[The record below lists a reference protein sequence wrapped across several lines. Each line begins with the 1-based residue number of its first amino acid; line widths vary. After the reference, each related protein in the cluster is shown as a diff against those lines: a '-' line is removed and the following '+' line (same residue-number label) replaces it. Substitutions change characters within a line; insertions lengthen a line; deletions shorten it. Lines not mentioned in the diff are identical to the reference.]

1 MKKESTALTLI
12 FLTVFIDLLGFGLL
26 IPILPAFGLKVLNI
40 DETSIGIVISAYS
53 FIQFIFNPIF
63 GKISDRR
70 GRKPVIVFCLLLNAI
85 GYLLFSITNS
95 FLLLLLS
102 RIIAGIGGSSIS
114 VAQAYIADVTT
125 PENRSKGMGII
136 GSAFGLGFVFG
147 PLLGGILS
155 EFGYAVVG
163 YMSAGFSLL
172 AFILTTFLLPESLN
186 IKAQT
191 EAETAIPQRKRKLI
205 DTESFKYVFRKPDLA
220 LLISLFFVLTFS
232 FANIYGTFALLGIQV
247 YHFTDKQNGY
257 MFGIIGLTSAIVQGT
272 LIGTINKFFSRKNI
286 FIISSFLISLNL
298 ALIPYAGNFLGLA
311 VVSFFLSVG
320 TGFFQP
326 TILSLISEVTSEQEQ
341 GMTLGINQS
350 MSAFARMLGPLW
362 GGFAFEYLGYPFP
375 FLTGAFFTAVIFLI
389 SIFYLPKRL
398 KWNEQ

>member
-1 MKKESTALTLI
+1 MKKSSTALVLI

-40 DETSIGIVISAYS
+40 DEASIGIVISAYS

-63 GKISDRR
+63 GRISDKR
-70 GRKPVIVFCLLLNAI
+70 GRKPVIIFCLLLNAI
-85 GYLLFSITNS
+85 GYLLFSITDS
-95 FLLLLLS
+95 FILLLLS
-102 RIIAGIGGSSIS
+102 RIVAGIGGSSIS

-125 PENRSKGMGII
+125 AENRSKGMGII

-163 YMSAGFSLL
+163 YVSAGFSFL
-172 AFILTTFLLPESLN
+172 AFVLTSFLLPESLK
-186 IKAQT
+186 IKN
-191 EAETAIPQRKRKLI
+191 ESEEVSPISKRTWKLI
-205 DTESFKYVFRKPDLA
+205 DVQSFKVVFKKPDLA

-247 YHFTDKQNGY
+247 YHFTDKQNGF

-272 LIGTINKFFSRKNI
+272 LIGTVNKFLTKKKI
-286 FIISSFLISLNL
+286 FIISSFLISITL

-311 VVSFFLSVG
+311 FVGIFLSIG
-320 TGFFQP
+320 TGLFQP
-326 TILSLISEVTSEQEQ
+326 TILSLISEVTSEKEQ
-341 GMTLGINQS
+341 GVTLGINQS

-362 GGFAFEYLGYPFP
+362 GGFAFEYLGYQFP
-375 FLTGAFFTAVIFLI
+375 FLTGAFFTAAIFLV

-398 KWNEQ
+398 NWIK

>member
-1 MKKESTALTLI
+1 MKKSSTALILI

-63 GKISDRR
+63 GRISDKR
-70 GRKPVIVFCLLLNAI
+70 GRKPVIIFCLLLNAI

-95 FLLLLLS
+95 FIILFLS
-102 RIIAGIGGSSIS
+102 RIVAGLGGSSIS

-125 PENRSKGMGII
+125 AENRSKGMGII

-163 YMSAGFSLL
+163 YVSAGFSFL
-172 AFILTTFLLPESLN
+172 AFVLTSFLLPESLK
-186 IKAQT
+186 IKN
-191 EAETAIPQRKRKLI
+191 ESDEVSLVSKRTWKLI
-205 DTESFKYVFRKPDLA
+205 DIQSFKVVFKKPDLA

-232 FANIYGTFALLGIQV
+232 FANIYGTFALLGIQI
-247 YHFTDKQNGY
+247 YHFTDKQNGF

-272 LIGTINKFFSRKNI
+272 LIGTINKFLTKKKI
-286 FIISSFLISLNL
+286 FIVSSFLISITL

-311 VVSFFLSVG
+311 FVGIFLSIG
-320 TGFFQP
+320 TGLFQP
-326 TILSLISEVTSEQEQ
+326 TILSLISEVTSEKEQ
-341 GMTLGINQS
+341 GVTLGINQS

-362 GGFAFEYLGYPFP
+362 GGFAFEYLGYQFP
-375 FLTGAFFTAVIFLI
+375 FLTGAFFTAAIFLV

-398 KWNEQ
+398 NWIK

>member
-1 MKKESTALTLI
+1 MTKRTTSLILI

-40 DETSIGIVISAYS
+40 DEASIGIVISAYS

-63 GKISDRR
+63 GKISDKK
-70 GRKPVIVFCLLLNAI
+70 GRKPVIQFCLLLNAV

-95 FLLLLLS
+95 FFLLLLS

-114 VAQAYIADVTT
+114 VAQAYIADITT
-125 PENRSKGMGII
+125 TENRSRGMGII

-163 YMSAGFSLL
+163 YFAAGFSFL
-172 AFILTTFLLPESLN
+172 AFISTSFLLPESL
-186 IKAQT
+186 KLRSET
-191 EAETAIPQRKRKLI
+191 ELFQSGTQRKRKLFDI
-205 DTESFKYVFRKPDLA
+205 HSFQHVFKKPDLA

-247 YHFTDKQNGY
+247 YHFTDRQNGY
-257 MFGIIGLTSAIVQGT
+257 MFGIIGLTSAIIQGT
-272 LIGTINKFFSRKNI
+272 LIGTINKYLTRKKI
-286 FIISSFLISLNL
+286 FIISSFLISINL
-298 ALIPYAGNFLGLA
+298 ALIPYAGSFLGLA
-311 VVSFFLSVG
+311 FVGMFLSIG
-320 TGFFQP
+320 TGLFQP

-350 MSAFARMLGPLW
+350 MSAIARMLGPLW
-362 GGFAFEYLGYPFP
+362 GGFAFEYLGYQFP

-398 KWNEQ
+398 NWK

>member
-1 MKKESTALTLI
+1 MKKDSIALLLI

-26 IPILPAFGLKVLNI
+26 IPILPAFGLKVLNM
-40 DETSIGIVISAYS
+40 DEASIGIVISAYS
-53 FIQFIFNPIF
+53 FVQFIFNPIF
-63 GKISDRR
+63 GRISDKR
-70 GRKPVIVFCLLLNAI
+70 GRKPVIIFCLLLNAL

-95 FLLLLLS
+95 FFLLLLS
-102 RIIAGIGGSSIS
+102 RIIAGVGGSSIS

-147 PLLGGILS
+147 PLLGGLLS
-155 EFGYAVVG
+155 EFGYAIVG
-163 YMSAGFSLL
+163 YVSAGFSLL
-172 AFILTTFLLPESLN
+172 AFILTSFLLPESLK
-186 IKAQT
+186 IKT
-191 EAETAIPQRKRKLI
+191 KKESINNHSVRVRKLI
-205 DTESFKYVFRKPDLA
+205 DIQLFKIVFRKPDLA
-220 LLISLFFVLTFS
+220 LLITLFFVLTFS

-257 MFGIIGLTSAIVQGT
+257 MFGIIGLTSAIIQGT
-272 LIGTINKFFSRKNI
+272 LIGTINKFLSKKNI
-286 FIISSFLISLNL
+286 FIISSFLISLTL

-311 VVSFFLSVG
+311 VVGIFLSLG
-320 TGFFQP
+320 TGLFQP

-389 SIFYLPKRL
+389 SIFYLPKKL
-398 KWNEQ
+398 KWNKH

>member
-1 MKKESTALTLI
+1 MKKESTALLLI

-40 DETSIGIVISAYS
+40 DEASIGIVISAYS

-63 GKISDRR
+63 GRISDKR
-70 GRKPVIVFCLLLNAI
+70 GRKPVIVICLLLNSA
-85 GYLLFSITNS
+85 GYLLFSITDS
-95 FLLLLLS
+95 YLLLLLS

-125 PENRSKGMGII
+125 TENRSKGMGII

-155 EFGYAVVG
+155 EFGYSVVG
-163 YMSAGFSLL
+163 YVSAGFSFL
-172 AFILTTFLLPESLN
+172 AFILTSFLLPESLKFREQN
-186 IKAQT
+186 LTGNLQQARI
-191 EAETAIPQRKRKLI
+191 RKLI
-205 DTESFKYVFRKPDLA
+205 DFQSFKQVFKKPDLA

-272 LIGTINKFFSRKNI
+272 LIGKINKILTRKNI

-311 VVSFFLSVG
+311 IVGFFLSIG
-320 TGFFQP
+320 TGLFQP

-341 GMTLGINQS
+341 GITLGINQS

-389 SIFYLPKRL
+389 SIFFLPSKL
-398 KWNEQ
+398 KWND

>member
-1 MKKESTALTLI
+1 MKKSSTALVLI

-40 DETSIGIVISAYS
+40 DEASIGIVISAYS

-63 GKISDRR
+63 GRISDKR
-70 GRKPVIVFCLLLNAI
+70 GRKPVIIFCLLLNAI
-85 GYLLFSITNS
+85 GYLLFSITDS
-95 FLLLLLS
+95 FILLLLS
-102 RIIAGIGGSSIS
+102 RIVAGIGGSSIS

-125 PENRSKGMGII
+125 AENRSKGMGII

-163 YMSAGFSLL
+163 YASAGFSFL
-172 AFILTTFLLPESLN
+172 AFILTSFLLPESLK
-186 IKAQT
+186 IKNKSEEVSQVS
-191 EAETAIPQRKRKLI
+191 KRSWKLI
-205 DTESFKYVFRKPDLA
+205 DIQSFKVVFKKPDLA

-247 YHFTDKQNGY
+247 YHFTDKQNGF

-272 LIGTINKFFSRKNI
+272 LIGTVNKFLTKKKI
-286 FIISSFLISLNL
+286 FIVSSFLISITL

-311 VVSFFLSVG
+311 FVGIFLSIG
-320 TGFFQP
+320 TGLFQP
-326 TILSLISEVTSEQEQ
+326 TILSLISEVTSEKEQ
-341 GMTLGINQS
+341 GVTLGINQS

-362 GGFAFEYLGYPFP
+362 GGFAFEYLGYQFP
-375 FLTGAFFTAVIFLI
+375 FLTGAFFTAAIFLV

-398 KWNEQ
+398 NWIK

>member
-1 MKKESTALTLI
+1 MKKSSTALILI

-63 GKISDRR
+63 GRISDKR
-70 GRKPVIVFCLLLNAI
+70 GRKPVIIFCLLLNAI

-95 FLLLLLS
+95 FILLLLS
-102 RIIAGIGGSSIS
+102 RIVAGIGGSSIS

-125 PENRSKGMGII
+125 AENRSKGMGII

-147 PLLGGILS
+147 PLLGGIIS

-163 YMSAGFSLL
+163 YVSAGFSFL
-172 AFILTTFLLPESLN
+172 AFVLTSFLLPESLK
-186 IKAQT
+186 IKN
-191 EAETAIPQRKRKLI
+191 ESDEVSPVSKRNWKLI
-205 DTESFKYVFRKPDLA
+205 DIQSFKVVFKKPDLA

-247 YHFTDKQNGY
+247 FHFTDKQNGF

-272 LIGTINKFFSRKNI
+272 LIGTVNKFLTKKKI
-286 FIISSFLISLNL
+286 FIVSSFLISITL

-311 VVSFFLSVG
+311 FVGIFLSIG
-320 TGFFQP
+320 TGLFQP
-326 TILSLISEVTSEQEQ
+326 TILSLISEVTSEKEQ
-341 GMTLGINQS
+341 GVTLGINQS

-362 GGFAFEYLGYPFP
+362 GGFAFEYLGYQFP
-375 FLTGAFFTAVIFLI
+375 FLTGAFFTAAIFLV

-398 KWNEQ
+398 NWIK

>member
-1 MKKESTALTLI
+1 MKKESTALILI

-40 DETSIGIVISAYS
+40 DEASIGIVISAYS

-63 GKISDRR
+63 GRISDKR
-70 GRKPVIVFCLLLNAI
+70 GRRPVIIFCLLLNAI

-102 RIIAGIGGSSIS
+102 RVIAGIGGSSIS

-163 YMSAGFSLL
+163 YVSAGFSFL
-172 AFILTTFLLPESLN
+172 AFVLTTFLLPESLK
-186 IKAQT
+186 ISVQT
-191 EAETAIPQRKRKLI
+191 HAETITPQRKRKLI
-205 DTESFKYVFRKPDLA
+205 DVESFKHVFRKPDLA

-247 YHFTDKQNGY
+247 YHFTDRQNGY

-272 LIGTINKFFSRKNI
+272 LIGTINKFLSKKYI

-298 ALIPYAGNFLGLA
+298 ALIPYAANFLGLA
-311 VVSFFLSVG
+311 IVGFFLSIG
-320 TGFFQP
+320 TGLFQP

-375 FLTGAFFTAVIFLI
+375 FLTGALFTAIIFLV

-398 KWNEQ
+398 KWND

>member
-1 MKKESTALTLI
+1 LI

-40 DETSIGIVISAYS
+40 DEASIGIVISAYS

-63 GKISDRR
+63 GRISDKR
-70 GRKPVIVFCLLLNAI
+70 GRKPVIIFCLLLNAI

-95 FLLLLLS
+95 FILLLLS
-102 RIIAGIGGSSIS
+102 RVVAGIGGSSIS

-163 YMSAGFSLL
+163 YVSAGFSFL
-172 AFILTTFLLPESLN
+172 AFVLTSFLLPESLKVKN
-186 IKAQT
+186 
-191 EAETAIPQRKRKLI
+191 ESEEVSPVSKRTWKLI
-205 DTESFKYVFRKPDLA
+205 DIQSFKVVFKKPDLA

-247 YHFTDKQNGY
+247 YHFTDKQNGF

-272 LIGTINKFFSRKNI
+272 LIGQVNKFLTKKKI

-311 VVSFFLSVG
+311 IVGFFLSIG
-320 TGFFQP
+320 TGLFQP
-326 TILSLISEVTSEQEQ
+326 TILSLISEVTSEKEQ
-341 GMTLGINQS
+341 GVTLGINQS

-362 GGFAFEYLGYPFP
+362 GGFAFEYLGYQFP
-375 FLTGAFFTAVIFLI
+375 FLTGAFFTAAIFLV

-398 KWNEQ
+398 NWIK

>member
-1 MKKESTALTLI
+1 MKKESTALILI

-40 DETSIGIVISAYS
+40 DEASIGIVISAYS

-63 GKISDRR
+63 GRISDKR
-70 GRKPVIVFCLLLNAI
+70 GRKPVIVFCLLLNAV

-95 FLLLLLS
+95 FILLLLS

-155 EFGYAVVG
+155 EFGYSVVG
-163 YMSAGFSLL
+163 YVSAGFSML
-172 AFILTTFLLPESLN
+172 AFVLTSFLLPESLK
-186 IKAQT
+186 IKVQS
-191 EAETAIPQRKRKLI
+191 ESQPQRKRKLI
-205 DTESFKYVFRKPDLA
+205 DVESFKHVFRKPDLA

-247 YHFTDKQNGY
+247 YHFTDIQNGY

-272 LIGTINKFFSRKNI
+272 LIGTINKFLTKKNI

-311 VVSFFLSVG
+311 IVGFFLSIG
-320 TGFFQP
+320 TGLFQP

-362 GGFAFEYLGYPFP
+362 GGFAFEYLGYQFP
-375 FLTGAFFTAVIFLI
+375 FLTGAFFTAVIFLV
-389 SIFYLPKRL
+389 SLFYLPRKL
-398 KWNEQ
+398 NWNEK

>member
-1 MKKESTALTLI
+1 MKKSSTALILI

-40 DETSIGIVISAYS
+40 DEASIGIVISAYS

-63 GKISDRR
+63 GRISDKR
-70 GRKPVIVFCLLLNAI
+70 GRKPVIIFCLFLNAI

-95 FLLLLLS
+95 FILLLLS
-102 RIIAGIGGSSIS
+102 RIVAGIGGSSIS

-163 YMSAGFSLL
+163 YVSAGFSFL
-172 AFILTTFLLPESLN
+172 AFVLTSFLLPESLK
-186 IKAQT
+186 IKNESEEVSPVSKKT
-191 EAETAIPQRKRKLI
+191 WKLI
-205 DTESFKYVFRKPDLA
+205 DIQSFKIVFKKPDLA

-247 YHFTDKQNGY
+247 YHFTDKQNGF

-272 LIGTINKFFSRKNI
+272 LIGQVNKFLTKKKI

-311 VVSFFLSVG
+311 FVGFFLSIG
-320 TGFFQP
+320 TGLFQP
-326 TILSLISEVTSEQEQ
+326 TILSLISEVTSEKEQ
-341 GMTLGINQS
+341 GVTLGINQS

-362 GGFAFEYLGYPFP
+362 GGFAFEYLGYQFP
-375 FLTGAFFTAVIFLI
+375 FLTGAFFTAAIFLV

-398 KWNEQ
+398 NWVK

>member
-1 MKKESTALTLI
+1 MTKRTTSLILI

-40 DETSIGIVISAYS
+40 DEASIGIVISAYS

-63 GKISDRR
+63 GKISDKK
-70 GRKPVIVFCLLLNAI
+70 GRKPVIQFCLLLNAV

-95 FLLLLLS
+95 FFLLLLS

-114 VAQAYIADVTT
+114 VAQAYIADITT
-125 PENRSKGMGII
+125 TENRSRGMGII

-163 YMSAGFSLL
+163 YFAAGFSFL
-172 AFILTTFLLPESLN
+172 AFISTSFLLPESL
-186 IKAQT
+186 KLRSET
-191 EAETAIPQRKRKLI
+191 ELFQSGIQRKRKLFDI
-205 DTESFKYVFRKPDLA
+205 HSFQHVFKKPDLA

-247 YHFTDKQNGY
+247 YHFTDRQNGY
-257 MFGIIGLTSAIVQGT
+257 MFGIIGLTSAIIQGT
-272 LIGTINKFFSRKNI
+272 LIGTINKYLTRKKI
-286 FIISSFLISLNL
+286 FIISSFLISINL
-298 ALIPYAGNFLGLA
+298 ALIPYAGSFLGLA
-311 VVSFFLSVG
+311 FVGMFLSIG
-320 TGFFQP
+320 TGLFQP
-326 TILSLISEVTSEQEQ
+326 TILSLISEVASEQEQ

-350 MSAFARMLGPLW
+350 MSAIARMLGPLW
-362 GGFAFEYLGYPFP
+362 GGFAFEYLGYQFP

-398 KWNEQ
+398 NWK

>member
-1 MKKESTALTLI
+1 MKKESTALILI

-40 DETSIGIVISAYS
+40 DEASIGIVISAYS

-63 GKISDRR
+63 GRISDKR
-70 GRKPVIVFCLLLNAI
+70 GRRPVIIFCLLLNAV

-163 YMSAGFSLL
+163 YVSAGFSFL
-172 AFILTTFLLPESLN
+172 AFVLTSFLLPESLK
-186 IKAQT
+186 IKVQP
-191 EAETAIPQRKRKLI
+191 ELQPQRKRKLI
-205 DTESFKYVFRKPDLA
+205 DVESFKHVFRKPDLA

-247 YHFTDKQNGY
+247 YHFTDRQNGY

-272 LIGTINKFFSRKNI
+272 LIGTINRFLTKKNI
-286 FIISSFLISLNL
+286 FIVSSFLISLNL

-311 VVSFFLSVG
+311 VVGFFLSIG
-320 TGFFQP
+320 TGLFQP

-350 MSAFARMLGPLW
+350 MSAFGRMLGPLW
-362 GGFAFEYLGYPFP
+362 GGFAFEYLGYQFP
-375 FLTGAFFTAVIFLI
+375 FLTGAFFTAVIFLV
-389 SIFYLPKRL
+389 SLFYLPRKL
-398 KWNEQ
+398 NWNEK

>member
-1 MKKESTALTLI
+1 MKKSSTALILI

-63 GKISDRR
+63 GRISDKR
-70 GRKPVIVFCLLLNAI
+70 GRKPVIIFCLLLNAI

-95 FLLLLLS
+95 FIILLLS
-102 RIIAGIGGSSIS
+102 RIVAGIGGSSIS

-125 PENRSKGMGII
+125 AENRSKGMGII

-163 YMSAGFSLL
+163 YVSAGFSSL
-172 AFILTTFLLPESLN
+172 AFVLTSFLLPESLK
-186 IKAQT
+186 IKN
-191 EAETAIPQRKRKLI
+191 ESDEVSLVSKRTWKLI
-205 DTESFKYVFRKPDLA
+205 DIQSFKVVFKKPDLA

-232 FANIYGTFALLGIQV
+232 FANIYGTFALLGIQI
-247 YHFTDKQNGY
+247 YHFTDKQNGF

-272 LIGTINKFFSRKNI
+272 LIGTVNKFLTKKKI
-286 FIISSFLISLNL
+286 FIVSSFLISITL
-298 ALIPYAGNFLGLA
+298 ALI
-311 VVSFFLSVG
+311 
-320 TGFFQP
+320 
-326 TILSLISEVTSEQEQ
+326 
-341 GMTLGINQS
+341 
-350 MSAFARMLGPLW
+350 
-362 GGFAFEYLGYPFP
+362 
-375 FLTGAFFTAVIFLI
+375 
-389 SIFYLPKRL
+389 
-398 KWNEQ
+398 